1 MVSGC
6 AADLVS
12 FRNFIGDS
20 DLGSWRGPWAVG
32 FGEVFHHVLII

>member
-20 DLGSWRGPWAVG
+20 DLGSWRGPWPL
-32 FGEVFHHVLII
+32 VLVRFSIMF